1 MESKDRLNNVKEK
14 LKSINLNNKFEELK
28 SDFFLQMLFI
38 MIPKPKSLELI
49 KYNKYIQKRIRINFN
64 DYKSYSETYSTIEI
78 EIIIPMKNKNDK
90 FINIK
95 KEDRKY
101 YHIFFNSIKK
111 EEIKRMN
118 LNINNKFYKIN
129 IIIDHQ
135 VDTLSGIFRFI
146 DCVESINFKRFSR
159 NNITNMS
166 YMFDGCSSLKEL
178 NLSHFNTDNVTDM
191 NCMFSECSSLTE
203 LNFDNF
209 NTKNV
214 TNMSYMF
221 YQCFKLE
228 KLNLS
233 NFDTK
238 NVKDMGGAFSCCPTL
253 KKIKLSNFKTQ
264 NVINMS
270 YMFYSCKELTKL
282 DLSNFITNN
291 LILYFFFLKV
301 IIKYL

>member
-111 EEIKRMN
+111 EEIKKMN
-118 LNINNKFYKIN
+118 LNINNKF
-129 IIIDHQ
+129 
-135 VDTLSGIFRFI
+135 
-146 DCVESINFKRFSR
+146 
-159 NNITNMS
+159 
-166 YMFDGCSSLKEL
+166 
-178 NLSHFNTDNVTDM
+178 
-191 NCMFSECSSLTE
+191 
-203 LNFDNF
+203 
-209 NTKNV
+209 
-214 TNMSYMF
+214 
-221 YQCFKLE
+221 
-228 KLNLS
+228 
-233 NFDTK
+233 
-238 NVKDMGGAFSCCPTL
+238 
-253 KKIKLSNFKTQ
+253 
-264 NVINMS
+264 
-270 YMFYSCKELTKL
+270 
-282 DLSNFITNN
+282 
-291 LILYFFFLKV
+291 
-301 IIKYL
+301 

>member
-28 SDFFLQMLFI
+28 SDFFLQMLFM

-178 NLSHFNTDNVTDM
+178 NLSHFNTDNVTNMIKMFYDCSLLKELKLNKFNTSKVINMYAMFCRCASLKELNLSNFNTNNVTDM
-191 NCMFSECSSLTE
+191 SYMFDGCSSLKE
-203 LNFDNF
+203 LNLTNF

-214 TNMSYMF
+214 TNMLNMF
-221 YQCFKLE
+221 FECSDELKL
-228 KLNLS
+228 
-233 NFDTK
+233 
-238 NVKDMGGAFSCCPTL
+238 
-253 KKIKLSNFKTQ
+253 KIKNQYKNFK
-264 NVINMS
+264 
-270 YMFYSCKELTKL
+270 EEA
-282 DLSNFITNN
+282 
-291 LILYFFFLKV
+291 FF
-301 IIKYL
+301 

>member
-111 EEIKRMN
+111 EEIKKMN

-191 NCMFSECSSLTE
+191 IKMFYDCSLLKELKLNKFNTSKVINMYAMFCRCASLKELNLSNFNTNNVTDMSYMFDGCSSLKE
-203 LNFDNF
+203 LNLTNF

-214 TNMSYMF
+214 TNMLNMF
-221 YQCFKLE
+221 FECSDELKL
-228 KLNLS
+228 
-233 NFDTK
+233 
-238 NVKDMGGAFSCCPTL
+238 
-253 KKIKLSNFKTQ
+253 KIKNQYKNFK
-264 NVINMS
+264 
-270 YMFYSCKELTKL
+270 EEA
-282 DLSNFITNN
+282 
-291 LILYFFFLKV
+291 FF
-301 IIKYL
+301 

>member
-166 YMFDGCSSLKEL
+166 YMFDGCSSLKES

-191 NCMFSECSSLTE
+191 IKMFYDCSLLKELKLNKFNTSKVINMYAMFCRCASLKELNLSNFNTNNVTDMSYMFDGCSSLKE
-203 LNFDNF
+203 LNLTNF

-214 TNMSYMF
+214 TNMLNMF
-221 YQCFKLE
+221 FECSDELKL
-228 KLNLS
+228 
-233 NFDTK
+233 
-238 NVKDMGGAFSCCPTL
+238 
-253 KKIKLSNFKTQ
+253 KIKNQYKNFK
-264 NVINMS
+264 
-270 YMFYSCKELTKL
+270 EEA
-282 DLSNFITNN
+282 
-291 LILYFFFLKV
+291 FF
-301 IIKYL
+301 

>member
-159 NNITNMS
+159 NNKTNMS

-178 NLSHFNTDNVTDM
+178 NLSHFNTDNVTNMIKMFYDCSLLKELKLNKFNTSKVINMYAMFCRCASLKELNLSNFNTNNVTDM
-191 NCMFSECSSLTE
+191 SYMFDGCSSLKE
-203 LNFDNF
+203 LNLTNF

-214 TNMSYMF
+214 TNMLNMF
-221 YQCFKLE
+221 FECSDELKL
-228 KLNLS
+228 
-233 NFDTK
+233 
-238 NVKDMGGAFSCCPTL
+238 
-253 KKIKLSNFKTQ
+253 KIKNQYKNFK
-264 NVINMS
+264 
-270 YMFYSCKELTKL
+270 EEA
-282 DLSNFITNN
+282 
-291 LILYFFFLKV
+291 FF
-301 IIKYL
+301 

>member
-135 VDTLSGIFRFI
+135 VDTLFGIFRFI

-191 NCMFSECSSLTE
+191 IKMFYDCSLLKELKLNKFNTSKVINMYAMFCRCASLKELNLSNFNTNNVTDMSYMFDGCSSLKE
-203 LNFDNF
+203 LNLTNF

-214 TNMSYMF
+214 TNMLNMF
-221 YQCFKLE
+221 FECSDELKL
-228 KLNLS
+228 
-233 NFDTK
+233 
-238 NVKDMGGAFSCCPTL
+238 
-253 KKIKLSNFKTQ
+253 KIKNQYKNFK
-264 NVINMS
+264 
-270 YMFYSCKELTKL
+270 EEA
-282 DLSNFITNN
+282 
-291 LILYFFFLKV
+291 FF
-301 IIKYL
+301 

>member
-191 NCMFSECSSLTE
+191 IKMFYDCSLLKELKLNKFNTSKVINMYAMFCRCASLKELNLSNFNTNNVTDMSYMFDGCSSLKE
-203 LNFDNF
+203 LNLTNF

-214 TNMSYMF
+214 TNMLNMF
-221 YQCFKLE
+221 FECSDELKL
-228 KLNLS
+228 
-233 NFDTK
+233 
-238 NVKDMGGAFSCCPTL
+238 
-253 KKIKLSNFKTQ
+253 KIKNQYKNFK
-264 NVINMS
+264 
-270 YMFYSCKELTKL
+270 EEA
-282 DLSNFITNN
+282 
-291 LILYFFFLKV
+291 FF
-301 IIKYL
+301 

>member
-1 MESKDRLNNVKEK
+1 MESKDNINNTKVQF
-14 LKSINLNNKFEELK
+14 KSKDSNNKFRDLK
-28 SDFFLQMLFI
+28 SDYFIQILFHI
-38 MIPKPKSLELI
+38 ISKNKSLELI

-178 NLSHFNTDNVTDM
+178 NLSHFNTDNVTNMIKMFYDCSLLKELKLNKFNTSKVINMYAMFCRCASLKELNLSNFNTNNVTDM
-191 NCMFSECSSLTE
+191 SYMFDGCSSLKE
-203 LNFDNF
+203 LNLTNF

-214 TNMSYMF
+214 TNMLNMF
-221 YQCFKLE
+221 FECSDELKL
-228 KLNLS
+228 
-233 NFDTK
+233 
-238 NVKDMGGAFSCCPTL
+238 
-253 KKIKLSNFKTQ
+253 KIKNQYKNFK
-264 NVINMS
+264 
-270 YMFYSCKELTKL
+270 EEA
-282 DLSNFITNN
+282 
-291 LILYFFFLKV
+291 FF
-301 IIKYL
+301 

>member
-111 EEIKRMN
+111 EEIKKMN

-178 NLSHFNTDNVTDM
+178 NLSHFNTDNVTNMIKMFYDCSLLKELKLNKFNTSKVINMYAMFCRCASLKELNLSNFNTNNVTDM
-191 NCMFSECSSLTE
+191 SYMFDGCSSLKE
-203 LNFDNF
+203 LNLTNF

-214 TNMSYMF
+214 TNMLNMF
-221 YQCFKLE
+221 FECSDELKL
-228 KLNLS
+228 
-233 NFDTK
+233 
-238 NVKDMGGAFSCCPTL
+238 
-253 KKIKLSNFKTQ
+253 KIKNQYKNFK
-264 NVINMS
+264 
-270 YMFYSCKELTKL
+270 EEA
-282 DLSNFITNN
+282 
-291 LILYFFFLKV
+291 FF
-301 IIKYL
+301 

>member
-111 EEIKRMN
+111 EEIKKMN

-178 NLSHFNTDNVTDM
+178 NLSHFNTDNVTNM
-191 NCMFSECSSLTE
+191 IKMFYDCSLLKE
-203 LNFDNF
+203 LKLNKF
-209 NTKNV
+209 NTSKV
-214 TNMSYMF
+214 INMYAMF
-221 YQCFKLE
+221 CRCASLKE
-228 KLNLS
+228 LNLS
-233 NFDTK
+233 NFNTN
-238 NVKDMGGAFSCCPTL
+238 NVTD
-253 KKIKLSNFKTQ
+253 
-264 NVINMS
+264 MS
-270 YMFYSCKELTKL
+270 YMFDGCSSLKELNLTNFNTDNVTYMCNMFYDCSSLKKL
-282 DLSNFITNN
+282 NLTNFNKIM
-291 LILYFFFLKV
+291 
-301 IIKYL
+301 

>member
-159 NNITNMS
+159 NNITNMIKMFYDCSLLKELKLNKFNTSKVINMYAMFCRCASLKELNLSNFNTNNVTDMS

-178 NLSHFNTDNVTDM
+178 NLT
-191 NCMFSECSSLTE
+191 
-203 LNFDNF
+203 NF

-214 TNMSYMF
+214 TNMLNMF
-221 YQCFKLE
+221 FECSDELKL
-228 KLNLS
+228 
-233 NFDTK
+233 
-238 NVKDMGGAFSCCPTL
+238 
-253 KKIKLSNFKTQ
+253 KIKNQYKNFK
-264 NVINMS
+264 
-270 YMFYSCKELTKL
+270 EEA
-282 DLSNFITNN
+282 
-291 LILYFFFLKV
+291 FF
-301 IIKYL
+301 